1 MSVAVTGAYLQPATA
16 NYIVNPMLVTFD
28 GTTTD
33 GAVLREIPSVATLAT
48 IFVVAA
54 VAARVGSR
62 RTMSIGAM
70 LVLVGSALVA
80 GAPRLLVAEAGL
92 AVQALGATVLLVVPL
107 GVIGA
112 RLASVGARATGFAV
126 FSMVC
131 PMVFVLL
138 PVLTSLLM
146 EQTTWRVV
154 ALVWMVGAAVAIV
167 AIRWSMPADHL
178 LRHGAGGA
186 PGAPSRPRAEL
197 WTPVLAGLLCMG
209 LAQTVSHASTDGM
222 RSASVMVRAA
232 ATVAV
237 GLVLVIQLRRTSSPT
252 LDVDLLRRPGV
263 ALLLVVLGLWCFTQ
277 LWYYMTLA
285 FEYVYGRS
293 VLDTAV
299 LMMVP
304 QLCGV
309 VGARLAGPMLRR
321 WGAGPVGVWMLAAA
335 GVALIASATV
345 RVGAPLWWALVVT
358 CGYSFTAV
366 AAGVPM
372 TAALMDE
379 AGPGAESGA
388 AAFRQ
393 AAISVGTVIGIAVMS
408 TIVFAA
414 FDASLGG
421 QIDAMGGDSA
431 TETQIAAELRTGA
444 TPAQVS
450 TTYAVP
456 VAQVQQVNAA
466 QQRAL
471 LDGMAAHGWAAG
483 GVSLLAAGLFWVARR
498 RTQEPPRAVPSA
510 VAVGRY

>member
-1 MSVAVTGAYLQPATA
+1 MIGRAWPAWGAG
-16 NYIVNPMLVTFD
+16 D
-28 GTTTD
+28 
-33 GAVLREIPSVATLAT
+33 
-48 IFVVAA
+48 
-54 VAARVGSR
+54 
-62 RTMSIGAM
+62 
-70 LVLVGSALVA
+70 
-80 GAPRLLVAEAGL
+80 
-92 AVQALGATVLLVVPL
+92 
-107 GVIGA
+107 
-112 RLASVGARATGFAV
+112 GFAV

-186 PGAPSRPRAEL
+186 PPGAGPQAEL

-237 GLVLVIQLRRTSSPT
+237 GLVLVIQQRRTSSPT
-252 LDVDLLRRPGV
+252 LDVDLLRRPGLP
-263 ALLLVVLGLWCFTQ
+263 AARGARPVVLHP
-277 LWYYMTLA
+277 TLVLHDA
-285 FEYVYGRS
+285 CLRVRLRPQRAGHRGVDDGAAVVRRGWRAVGRADASS
-293 VLDTAV
+293 V
-299 LMMVP
+299 
-304 QLCGV
+304 G
-309 VGARLAGPMLRR
+309 RR
-321 WGAGPVGVWMLAAA
+321 PGGVWMLAAA

-345 RVGAPLWWALVVT
+345 RVGALLWWALVVT

-498 RTQEPPRAVPSA
+498 RTQEPP
-510 VAVGRY
+510 